1 MRPGVSRHDVPGR
14 RPGRRPVVEVID
26 DTLDVPDEVIDRDV
40 GDPQVEPA
48 IFGQGL
54 GVFAL
59 VVLLTDREPAV
70 ERHHSR
76 LAAVRRERG
85 HDARVESAAEI
96 GADGTS
102 ARRWTRTES
111 SIRACSSSSK

>member
-1 MRPGVSRHDVPGR
+1 M
-14 RPGRRPVVEVID
+14 ID

-96 GADGTS
+96 GADRHVGPQVD
-102 ARRWTRTES
+102 ADRILHPRLQLLLE
-111 SIRACSSSSK
+111 IG